1 MRYFHLH
8 NTLWGVVCLLFLF
21 NFYWNIGE
29 FKCSVSFR
37 SSAKWSSYVYTY
49 IYLFRGIPGG
59 SDGKE
64 SACNAANPR
73 LFFYYRLLQDTEHG
87 SQGQTSSINLNFAL
101 TVLTNQLP
109 LFFHVLSNLATIC
122 IYETYLYL
130 FTWSTHICIFVS
142 LITLSVFYISIFAST
157 ASQVAQW

>member
-1 MRYFHLH
+1 MNL
-8 NTLWGVVCLLFLF
+8 NVLL
-21 NFYWNIGE
+21 
-29 FKCSVSFR
+29 VSEVQQ
-37 SSAKWSSYVYTY
+37 SDPVTY
-49 IYLFRGIPGG
+49 IHISIYSGASLVAQMVKNLP
-59 SDGKE
+59 
-64 SACNAANPR
+64 AMQQTLR

-130 FTWSTHICIFVS
+130 FT
-142 LITLSVFYISIFAST
+142 
-157 ASQVAQW
+157 